1 MALWTDS
8 TTGIAVGYD
17 DVGSGNVVA
26 LLHPFPFDR
35 SMWAPQIAELSK
47 TYRAIAP
54 DTFGFGESGMPPK
67 AWSMESMA
75 DLLNRFFDGLKLA
88 EPFVL
93 GGLSMGG
100 YIALAFA
107 KKYSKR
113 LRGLILA
120 DTRADADDKEAK
132 AKRSEAM
139 ELVRSQGVEALM
151 EGMRPRVLCDA
162 TRNSKPEVVQAIRE
176 IASKQKPEA
185 VIAALA
191 ALRDRPDS
199 LKDLPFFDF
208 PVQVIVGEEDATT
221 PMELAETMADYLP
234 NVTFDSLPN
243 AGHLSN
249 RETPEAFTA
258 AVLRWLEDL
267 QVTD

>member
-1 MALWTDS
+1 MPLWTDP
-8 TTGIAVGYD
+8 TTGLALGYD
-17 DVGSGNVVA
+17 DAGTGPVVV

-35 SMWAPQIAELSK
+35 AMWAPQFAELSK
-47 TYRAIAP
+47 THRAIVP
-54 DTFGFGESGMPPK
+54 DTFGFGETGLPAKP
-67 AWSMESMA
+67 WSMDAMA
-75 DLLNRFFDGLKLA
+75 ELLNRFFSGLGLA

-107 KKYSKR
+107 KKFPKR

-120 DTRADADDKEAK
+120 DTRADADGKEAK

-139 ELVRSQGVEALM
+139 ELVRGQGVGPFL
-151 EGMRPRVLCDA
+151 EGMLPRVLCDA
-162 TRNSKPEVVQAIRE
+162 TRNAKPEVVDAIRE
-176 IASKQKPEA
+176 IALRQKPEA

-199 LKDLPFFDF
+199 IKDLPFFDF

-234 NVTFDSLPN
+234 NVTFESLPN

-249 RETPEAFTA
+249 RETPDAFTS
-258 AVLRWLEDL
+258 AVLRWLGDL
-267 QVTD
+267 DVKD